1 MSGMT
6 TVGISVVRG
15 VVLAAGP
22 PGIVL
27 HSLQRPLRGGAV
39 GAAIT
44 GVPDGAAD
52 ESGNDAGG
60 GDDPIVYQA
69 VSERRAIVSQL
80 TAGKWAS
87 SSQVSDRSEL
97 AVLAR
102 EEHGLELFET
112 VRVLEIVDGQTLFL
126 LVGPARDTVSAAGA
140 RAY

>member
-1 MSGMT
+1 MS

-27 HSLQRPLRGGAV
+27 HSLQRPLHGGAV

-44 GVPDGAAD
+44 GVLDGAAD
-52 ESGNDAGG
+52 ESGNDAEG
-60 GDDPIVYQA
+60 GDDAIVYQA

-87 SSQVSDRSEL
+87 SQVSDGSEL